1 MSLFED
7 SGAGPEDSLPA
18 AAERERMLAEGWRPF
33 PGYRGPDSALRVDL
47 NTYVNSDFEDK
58 LAPVTSAV
66 MKDKLRG
73 SEVISQ
79 EEYDNLV
86 AQFNLEKGRNEASR
100 PLSKFNEEEFE
111 RQVALQEARMRN
123 NPRASVN
130 RRQAGNQKNFE
141 KYYSQ

>member
-7 SGAGPEDSLPA
+7 EGAAPETSQSA
-18 AAERERMLAEGWRPF
+18 ASERERMLAEGWRPF
-33 PGYRGPDSALRVDL
+33 PGYRGPDSALRVNL

-66 MKDKLRG
+66 MKDKLR
-73 SEVISQ
+73 SSNVISQ

-86 AQFNLEKGRNEASR
+86 AQFNLEKGRNQASR

-111 RQVALQEARMRN
+111 RKVALQEARMRN
-123 NPRASVN
+123 NPGASVN